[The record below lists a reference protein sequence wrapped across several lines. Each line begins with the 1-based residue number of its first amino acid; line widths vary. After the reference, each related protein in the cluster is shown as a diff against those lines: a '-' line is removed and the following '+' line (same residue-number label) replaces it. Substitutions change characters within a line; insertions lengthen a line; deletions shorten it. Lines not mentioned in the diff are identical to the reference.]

1 MTLFVND
8 KPHEAPA
15 SATLL
20 ATLDALELTPL
31 RGIAVAVNDEV
42 VARPDW
48 PARRLLEHDRLT
60 IIRATQGG

>member
-8 KPHEAPA
+8 KPHEAPDA
-15 SATLL
+15 PTLFTTLEAL
-20 ATLDALELTPL
+20 ALTPL

-48 PARRLLEHDRLT
+48 PDFQLRPQDRIT
-60 IIRATQGG
+60 VIRATQGG

>member
-15 SATLL
+15 SPTLT
-20 ATLDALELTPL
+20 ATLDGLQLLHL
-31 RGIAVAVNDEV
+31 RGIAVAVNDV
-42 VARPDW
+42 VVPRPDW
-48 PARRLLEHDRLT
+48 PAHELQAHDRIT